1 MVSTRSQN
9 SMNSYTLYSAARTLV
24 TLRNSEVHVPSS
36 VITNARGPSYSKCMT
51 LWASWYHAFLSEVT
65 DENPSLPIAERR
77 SRATS
82 RWVSFASKQLHYSE
96 SELRGWL
103 HTTDQKALHAASA

>member
-9 SMNSYTLYSAARTLV
+9 SMNSSTLSAARTLV
-24 TLRNSEVHVPSS
+24 SLRNLQLPPVPTTAT
-36 VITNARGPSYSKCMT
+36 INARGPSYSKCMT

-103 HTTDQKALHAASA
+103 HTTDQKALQAATA

>member
-9 SMNSYTLYSAARTLV
+9 SMNSSSLYFAARTLIS
-24 TLRNSEVHVPSS
+24 LRIPPSAATAS
-36 VITNARGPSYSKCMT
+36 RGPSYSKCMT
-51 LWASWYHAFLSEVT
+51 LWATWYHAFLSEVT

-77 SRATS
+77 SKATS

-96 SELRGWL
+96 SELRGWI